1 MIRRPPR
8 STRTDTLFPYTTL
21 FRSSATSLLV
31 RKILRYLS
39 LSVNVLYGS
48 GRIGGREV
56 MNINAK
62 TAIVTGS
69 AGGIGRATAV
79 MLAAR
84 GAAEVALV
92 DVNEQGLG
100 ETARLGESGRESW
113 GERGWK

>member
-1 MIRRPPR
+1 MASASVRRRARLEPDAAVPR
-8 STRTDTLFPYTTL
+8 STTVASDITLL
-21 FRSSATSLLV
+21 SATSLLV

-84 GAAEVALV
+84 GAAE
-92 DVNEQGLG
+92 EI
-100 ETARLGESGRESW
+100 GRAHV
-113 GERGWK
+113 

>member
-1 MIRRPPR
+1 MASASVRRRARLEPDAAVPR
-8 STRTDTLFPYTTL
+8 STTVASDITLL
-21 FRSSATSLLV
+21 SATSLLV

-84 GAAEVALV
+84 GEI
-92 DVNEQGLG
+92 
-100 ETARLGESGRESW
+100 GRASC
-113 GERGWK
+113 RDRVCQYV

>member
-1 MIRRPPR
+1 MIRQTPRP
-8 STRTDTLFPYTTL
+8 TRTEPHFPYTTL
-21 FRSSATSLLV
+21 FRSSARLEPDAAVPRSTTVSSDITLLSATSLLV

-56 MNINAK
+56 MNTNAK

-84 GAAEVALV
+84 GAEI
-92 DVNEQGLG
+92 
-100 ETARLGESGRESW
+100 GR
-113 GERGWK
+113 